1 MSRFWQATVLTLV
14 LMLPLA
20 ALAQRSDLSAEDQ
33 ARVQAITRPTSDFS
47 KAEPFEVM
55 QGGAGTVTKLLNADI
70 FSQPAANL
78 DFEGRQEFMV
88 GNGLFRKNWVSSPA
102 STQAS
107 DGLGPLFNARSC
119 QACHVKDGRGS
130 LPGLAQAEQTDSMAL
145 LMRLARP
152 VAADVMRRDLQ
163 NNLQTNAAALT
174 WLPDPVYGGQLQPFA
189 VPGLP
194 AEGQV
199 RITYTEVPVALNGGE
214 TVVLLQPAYQAQ
226 NLAYGGMHP
235 DTVMSPRLA
244 PPMLGLGLLEA
255 IHEDDILANVRQPQP
270 DGIKGQAN
278 WVTSLTTGQQVL
290 GRFNW
295 KASKPDVLH
304 QSSAALSGDM
314 GLSSPLFPNHYGDCT
329 EHQPACYALPHG
341 AQAHLGEH
349 EVPDYLMKFIV
360 MYAQNLALPQRRD
373 VDDARVL
380 AGKKLFYE
388 SQCIACH
395 VPKYVTRRD
404 APRPEHRFQ
413 LIWPY
418 TDLLLH
424 DMGEG
429 LADGQVDGQ
438 AHGRQWRTPPLWGIG
453 LTKTVNP
460 SATWLHDGRA
470 RTLLE
475 AIVWHG
481 GEAQAARDR
490 VVNMTPQARADL
502 IRFLESL

>member
-1 MSRFWQATVLTLV
+1 MKAVQWAACLSLV
-14 LMLPLA
+14 LLA
-20 ALAQRSDLSAEDQ
+20 GPAVATSRADLSEADRQ
-33 ARVQAITRPTSDFS
+33 RVEAITQPTSDFS
-47 KAEPFEVM
+47 KAEPYETM
-55 QGGAGTVTKLLNADI
+55 QGGAGTVNKLVNADI
-70 FSQPAANL
+70 YSHPAANL
-78 DFEGRQEFMV
+78 DFEGRQEFFV
-88 GNGLFRKNWVSSPA
+88 GNGLFRKDWVSSPS

-130 LPGLAQAEQTDSMAL
+130 LPGVGLTEQPDSVAL
-145 LMRLARP
+145 LMRLSRPESVEAARK
-152 VAADVMRRDLQ
+152 AMQKDLEF
-163 NNLQTNAAALT
+163 AK
-174 WLPDPVYGGQLQPFA
+174 WLPDPVYGEQLQPLA

-199 RITYTEVPVALNGGE
+199 RIDYTEIPVQLNGGE
-214 TVVLLQPAYQAQ
+214 TVVLLQPAYRVE
-226 NLAYGGMHP
+226 NLGFGPLHP

-255 IHEDDILANVRQPQP
+255 IHEDDILANAARAKP
-270 DGIKGQAN
+270 DGIKGRPN
-278 WVTSLTTGQQVL
+278 WVESAVTGKPVI

-295 KASKPDVLH
+295 KAGKAEVK
-304 QSSAALSGDM
+304 QQSAAAFSGDM
-314 GLSSPLFPNHYGDCT
+314 GLSSPLFPGHYGDCT
-329 EHQPACYALPHG
+329 DKQPDCLALPHG
-341 AQAHLGEH
+341 AQPNLGEH
-349 EVPDYLMKFIV
+349 EVPERLMEFV
-360 MYAQNLALPQRRD
+360 TVYSQNLALPKRRD

-388 SQCIACH
+388 SQCVACH

-404 APRPEHRFQ
+404 AAQPEHRFQ

-424 DMGEG
+424 DMGPG
-429 LADGQVDGQ
+429 LADGQVEGQ
-438 AHGRQWRTPPLWGIG
+438 ASGSEWRTPPLWGIG

-460 SATWLHDGRA
+460 EATWLHDGRA

-475 AIVWHG
+475 AILWHG

-490 VVNMTPQARADL
+490 VAAMTPEDRADL